1 MKAKQIEITGYL
13 NHSWFYSIL
22 VIFSWGIV
30 PALAKTSNL
39 PGGYSTFW
47 VSLFSAVSVLLI
59 MLVKGYLSQ
68 FRATKYYRPFI
79 LLSIFWPLINS
90 LAFFSVIKASN
101 GSMTT
106 LLNYLW
112 PLFAL
117 LFLTRKMR
125 IPPIGIILA
134 LFGFLG
140 IALSL
145 FLDGS
150 LKLVFGPLIFGFAIP
165 VTQAYFNVATTDDN
179 VYPTKYA
186 WLLTFVGALVT
197 TIGSAIY
204 IMIFENRKFS
214 IGVPIATF
222 IPLAIIGLVGNTIGF
237 YSFLRA
243 GQLSKE
249 PSEKVWF
256 ILLMFLIPFA
266 QVFFLVITRV
276 ESNISPARFIGIV
289 IVAISFLA
297 FKLWEK
303 RNLKISKTGSQERG

>member
-1 MKAKQIEITGYL
+1 
-13 NHSWFYSIL
+13 
-22 VIFSWGIV
+22 
-30 PALAKTSNL
+30 
-39 PGGYSTFW
+39 
-47 VSLFSAVSVLLI
+47 
-59 MLVKGYLSQ
+59 
-68 FRATKYYRPFI
+68 
-79 LLSIFWPLINS
+79 
-90 LAFFSVIKASN
+90 
-101 GSMTT
+101 MTT

-165 VTQAYFNVATTDDN
+165 ITQAYFNVATTDNN
-179 VYPTKYA
+179 VYPAKYA

-204 IMIFENRKFS
+204 IMIFENGKFS

-249 PSEKVWF
+249 PAEKVWF

-303 RNLKISKTGSQERG
+303 RNLKISKTVSQERG